1 MNDSRRPFGAT
12 EPEPIDDNEDRMGSM
27 ETLDFDEEEPAVSA
41 ILSPEGELQHEIPDQ
56 RVREAGL
63 TGASTD
69 DHHSTDDDLS
79 PETLIHEDG
88 ARSPNEPG
96 EDLPADP
103 MLRSSMKM
111 TLAVA
116 TAWTKKN
123 WHSSTRWTATSA
135 DPDTQSSSVQ
145 AMTTASSRPPSDAG

>member
-1 MNDSRRPFGAT
+1 
-12 EPEPIDDNEDRMGSM
+12 
-27 ETLDFDEEEPAVSA
+27 EEPGR
-41 ILSPEGELQHEIPDQ
+41 IGDLIPEGELQHEIPDQ

-96 EDLPADP
+96 EDVPAD
-103 MLRSSMKM
+103 LDV
-111 TLAVA
+111 TVVDEDDIGGGNGLDEEELAIVEPLDG
-116 TAWTKKN
+116 N
-123 WHSSTRWTATSA
+123 
-135 DPDTQSSSVQ
+135 TQ
-145 AMTTASSRPPSDAG
+145 R